1 MSGRMLAWLLVCEPA
16 QQTAAQLAAALSAST
31 GSVSSTTRE
40 LIRYGLID
48 RVAYPG
54 DRKDYFVVRP
64 GVWWTLTRQRLL
76 VIHAFRALTESAA
89 RSQPDSTPNE
99 RLREMAEFY
108 EFIERAMQDGLE
120 RWEAERGRPR

>member
-1 MSGRMLAWLLVCEPA
+1 
-16 QQTAAQLAAALSAST
+16 
-31 GSVSSTTRE
+31 
-40 LIRYGLID
+40 
-48 RVAYPG
+48 
-54 DRKDYFVVRP
+54 
-64 GVWWTLTRQRLL
+64 

-89 RSQPDSTPNE
+89 RSRPDSTPNE